1 MKIRTEL
8 LVIMVSVVSASI
20 AVTVYIAI
28 NNFVRTV
35 QSEIENEFTVIATNL
50 MDKLSR
56 QMFDRIADIRFL
68 SSSDVLGNENFSLP
82 AKIDYLRNMEKAYK
96 AYASISLINGR
107 GIKVGDTRSLYI
119 GQNESQEPF
128 FQHAIKGEIYYDKIP
143 VLSNSLK
150 QFVIHFSAPIYNQSK
165 QIIGVVVTQFPI
177 IKVNDVFR
185 QQTPSLGPGKGLSP
199 TIFEIDLVSNEGLV
213 IYSNYD
219 KKSIM
224 QRNVTNSQ
232 IFGLLKNSSGD
243 NNIAYNTVEHR
254 LGRDEILVGVKQG
267 NGHLDYKGS
276 NWFLLIGESTQEA
289 FGKLQDIVNQ
299 SLISSGIILS
309 VAILIV
315 LLFAGRISNPIVRL
329 KRLALEVSKGNFNIK
344 VESKQSN
351 EIGELASS
359 FESMRQN
366 INEVNNNLN
375 KLVEKR
381 TTELSRANETLQ
393 SKELALEKANEELLA
408 ADRSKE
414 EFMSMV
420 SHELKTPLSPMKLYS
435 QMLLKSTKSFGNLNE
450 KQNKAITVILNSVIK
465 LEVLIGDILDVYKLD
480 IGRLRLNKIDI
491 NVAKLVDQVITEFKP
506 LCDEQKIELYS
517 DVRTSG
523 TVRCDPQRVNQVL
536 SNMIKNSI
544 DFVPKKGGR
553 IIVRAEENSSNKD
566 SITFTV
572 EDNGTG
578 VPAEKVDNLFKKFYQ
593 IDTTLTRR
601 HGGTGLG
608 LAISKGIIEA
618 HGGTIWIDKSYNLGA
633 SFKFTLPRNGESA

>member
-20 AVTVYIAI
+20 AVTVYIAV

-107 GIKVGDTRSLYI
+107 GIKIGDTRSLYI

-143 VLSNSLK
+143 VLSNSIK
-150 QFVIHFSAPIYNQSK
+150 QSVIHFSAPIYNQSK
-165 QIIGVVVTQFPI
+165 QIIGVVVTQFPM

-185 QQTPSLGPGKGLSP
+185 QQTPNLGPGNGLSP

-243 NNIAYNTVEHR
+243 NNIAYNTVERR

-315 LLFAGRISNPIVRL
+315 LLFAGRISNPIVTL

-366 INEVNNNLN
+366 INEVNSNLN

-381 TTELSRANETLQ
+381 TTELSKAHENLQ
-393 SKELALEKANEELLA
+393 SKDLALEKANEELLA
-408 ADRSKE
+408 ADRAKE

-465 LEVLIGDILDVYKLD
+465 LEILISDILDVYKLD

-491 NVAKLVDQVITEFKP
+491 NVDRMVDQVITEFKP
-506 LCDEQKIELYS
+506 LCDEQAIELDS
-517 DVRTSG
+517 DVRTSA

-553 IIVRAEENSSNKD
+553 IIIRAEENSSDKD
-566 SITFTV
+566 LITFTV

-618 HGGTIWIDKSYNLGA
+618 HGGTIWIDKSYNLGS
-633 SFKFTLPRNGESA
+633 SFKFTLPRNGESV

>member
-20 AVTVYIAI
+20 AVTVYIAV

-107 GIKVGDTRSLYI
+107 GIKIGDTRSLYI

-143 VLSNSLK
+143 VLSNSIK
-150 QFVIHFSAPIYNQSK
+150 QSVIHFSAPIYNQSK
-165 QIIGVVVTQFPI
+165 QIIGVVVTQFPM

-185 QQTPSLGPGKGLSP
+185 QQTPNLGPGNGLSP

-243 NNIAYNTVEHR
+243 NNIAYNTVERR

-315 LLFAGRISNPIVRL
+315 LLFAGRISNPIVTL

-366 INEVNNNLN
+366 INEVNSNLN

-381 TTELSRANETLQ
+381 TTELSKAHENLQ
-393 SKELALEKANEELLA
+393 SKDLALEKANEELLA
-408 ADRSKE
+408 ADRAKE

-465 LEVLIGDILDVYKLD
+465 LEILISDILDVYKLD

-491 NVAKLVDQVITEFKP
+491 NVDRMVDQVITEFKP
-506 LCDEQKIELYS
+506 LCDEQAIELDS
-517 DVRTSG
+517 DVRISA

-553 IIVRAEENSSNKD
+553 IIIRAEENSSDKD
-566 SITFTV
+566 LITFTV

-618 HGGTIWIDKSYNLGA
+618 HGGTIWIDKSYNLGS
-633 SFKFTLPRNGESA
+633 SFKFTLPRNGESV